1 MLALPAI
8 NTGVFVYQSFILESK
23 NWGDF
28 VIAKSFMFYAILS
41 VGISL
46 VVFIEEFKNT
56 NAKIIKPTNSVVANI
71 ISTWACDF
79 LETIIISFI

>member
-1 MLALPAI
+1 
-8 NTGVFVYQSFILESK
+8 
-23 NWGDF
+23 
-28 VIAKSFMFYAILS
+28 
-41 VGISL
+41 
-46 VVFIEEFKNT
+46 VFIEEFKNT